1 MTERTITLTIDGETV
16 TCPAGSTVYE
26 AATAAGVHIPTFC
39 HHEKLVPVGACRMC
53 LVEIEG
59 AVALQ
64 TSCTTPAREGMV
76 VRVWTSPAAVKA
88 RQANI
93 EFLLTNHP
101 LDCPVCDKGGECPL
115 QDQALLDGP
124 GKSRYVEEKRH
135 KAKRHPLSA
144 FIVVD
149 QERCVLCWRCIRF
162 LDEWAGD
169 HELDLFG
176 RGADTRL
183 STYEDRPMTSK
194 WQGNTIDICP
204 VGALTSR
211 VFRFEARPWE
221 LENWESVC
229 PLCAV
234 GCNVVLGTKNN
245 TLRRITPRENMRVN
259 DAWLCDRGRFGHG
272 FVDHPDRL
280 QVPLIRQDGELRPS
294 TWDEA
299 LALVAGRLQ
308 DVRAHDG
315 PRAVGG
321 LASTR
326 ATNESNYLFQR
337 LFRAALG
344 SNNIDHLG
352 RVPAGAALL
361 SSLPLLEQKD
371 LVLLVGFDPSTEA
384 PLVEL
389 WLKKGL
395 FRHGTRLL
403 IANPWQLELDRF
415 GAQWLGFRA
424 GRGLV
429 TIQGLMRALLQAGL
443 GSRVQR
449 SPNLE
454 ELRRSLERFRP
465 EAVEQAA
472 GTPVASLLEAT
483 RLLAGARQP
492 LVLYGPSWPLMAS
505 EAGQGREPDAVA
517 ALENLALLLGGVE
530 AAHVPW
536 HNNTVGAL
544 EMGAVPDLYP
554 GQQPLDDQRI
564 RNRLASF
571 WGGKLSPAA
580 GIGFQEMLAAA
591 QDGSL
596 KALWIMGADPAR
608 ECPGAAVSLEAIPF
622 LVVQDLFLTATAR
635 LADVVLPA
643 ASFAEVDGTFSNMTG
658 RVQAIR
664 AARYLPGEARPDW
677 WILVE
682 TARRL
687 VPPKAQRSWAFAS
700 PAEIRAEMART
711 LPAFS
716 PLKDTSIDIDP
727 EGWQPLFSPR
737 AGRRAFVPLDAGLP
751 TAGTDDAER
760 ELVLVPGRLLY
771 DRGVLLSRSERIQQ
785 VVPHPPDDAVSGAP
799 SVRLHPADAERLGLA
814 AGDPVWVTSQA
825 GRWAGILEVSDAI
838 VAGTALIAREAGEV
852 PASAL
857 FETCGVLPRVRVM
870 KQGGR

>member
-1 MTERTITLTIDGETV
+1 MAEQTINLTIDGAAV

-76 VRVWTSPAAVKA
+76 VRVWTSEAAVKA
-88 RQANI
+88 RKANI

-124 GKSRYVEEKRH
+124 GRSRYVEEKRH
-135 KAKRHPLSA
+135 KLKRHPLSE

-183 STYEDRPMTSK
+183 STYEDRPHLPGGAAPGMTSK
-194 WQGNTIDICP
+194 WQGNTIDVCP

-221 LENWESVC
+221 LENQASVC

-234 GCNVVLGTKNN
+234 GCNVVLGVKNN
-245 TLRRITPRENMRVN
+245 ELRRITPRENMQVN

-280 QVPLIRQDGELRPS
+280 QTPLVREDGQLRPAA
-294 TWDEA
+294 WDEA
-299 LALVAGRLQ
+299 LALIARRMQEALAQ
-308 DVRAHDG
+308 DG
-315 PRAVGG
+315 PQTAGG
-321 LASTR
+321 IASTR
-326 ATNESNYLFQR
+326 ATNEANYLFQR

-344 SNNIDHLG
+344 SNNVDHLG

-361 SSLPLLEQKD
+361 SALPALEQKD
-371 LVLLVGFDPSTEA
+371 VVLLAGFDPSTEA

-395 FRHGTRLL
+395 LRHGARILAL
-403 IANPWQLELDRF
+403 NPWQIELVKF
-415 GAQWLGFRA
+415 GAQWIGYRP
-424 GRGLV
+424 GSGLV
-429 TIQGLMRALLQAGL
+429 AVQGLMRALVEAGV
-443 GSRVQR
+443 GSRLQR
-449 SPNLE
+449 SLNLE
-454 ELRRSLERFRP
+454 ELRAGLERYRP
-465 EAVEQAA
+465 EAVEGAA
-472 GTPVASLLEAT
+472 GTPAASLLEAA

-492 LVLYGPSWPLMAS
+492 IVLYGPNWPLTAS
-505 EAGQGREPDAVA
+505 EEGREREAEAIAVV
-517 ALENLALLLGGVE
+517 ENLALLLGGVE
-530 AAHVPW
+530 AAFVPRD
-536 HNNTVGAL
+536 NNAVGAMQ
-544 EMGAVPDLYP
+544 MGAVPDLFP
-554 GQQPLDDQRI
+554 GQQSLADQKVRS
-564 RNRLASF
+564 RLASF

-580 GIGFQEMLAAA
+580 GLGFEEMMAAG
-591 QDGSL
+591 QQGSL

-608 ECPGAAVSLEAIPF
+608 DCPGAAGSLERIPF
-622 LVVQDLFLTATAR
+622 LVVQDLFLTDTAR

-643 ASFAEVDGTFSNMTG
+643 ASFAEVDGTFTNMTG

-664 AARYLPGEARPDW
+664 AARYAPGEARPDW
-677 WILVE
+677 WILAE
-682 TARRL
+682 AARRL
-687 VPPKAQRSWAFAS
+687 VRPKSQRAWAFSSAGDVL
-700 PAEIRAEMART
+700 AEMARV
-711 LPAFS
+711 LPA
-716 PLKDTSIDIDP
+716 LGALDGLAIDP
-727 EGWQPLFSPR
+727 GGWQPAAPPR
-737 AGRRAFVPLDAGLP
+737 AGRRAFVPVDAGLP
-751 TAGTDDAER
+751 ARDAGGQ
-760 ELVLVPGRLLY
+760 LVLVPERLLY
-771 DRGVLLSRSERIQQ
+771 DRGVLLSRSERVQR
-785 VVPHPPDDAVSGAP
+785 VVPAPCVRVHPDDA
-799 SVRLHPADAERLGLA
+799 RRLGLEAGDQVSVSSA
-814 AGDPVWVTSQA
+814 AGQWT
-825 GRWAGILEVSDAI
+825 GTLEVSEEIVPGAATIASDA
-838 VAGTALIAREAGEV
+838 GDV

-857 FETCGVLPRVRVM
+857 FEACGVLPRVSIARE
-870 KQGGR
+870 GGR